1 MTDEEKA
8 RSFIEML
15 NAMNASKSNKTYYEQ
30 LVDAT
35 KQLHELYQS
44 LIDGG
49 FSKDEA
55 ISLMAAIIVSMN

>member
-15 NAMNASKSNKTYYEQ
+15 NAMNASKSNKTHYEQ
-30 LVDAT
+30 MVDAT